1 MPTIAPAFAHL
12 SVVDTRDP
20 ESNLL
25 PHENHALAPPG
36 PQLRVGLSPLD
47 RLALT
52 GLASDGDV
60 QAIIGWVT
68 DSATALAGPDRE
80 ASRLRLISRAVATQ
94 RARELVY
101 EAMLD
106 ERLLARDFEGAT
118 AINKILT
125 ETTKRLARLLR
136 EHQAA
141 CLVGHHDVVVAVAHV
156 DQINVA
162 TKK

>member
-12 SVVDTRDP
+12 SVVDTRQT
-20 ESNLL
+20 ESDELA
-25 PHENHALAPPG
+25 HENHVLAPPE
-36 PQLRVGLSPLD
+36 PQLRVGLSHLD

-60 QAIIGWVT
+60 QAIVGWVT
-68 DSATALAGPDRE
+68 DSATSLAGPDRE
-80 ASRLRLISRAVATQ
+80 ASRLRLISRAVATE
-94 RARELVY
+94 RARQLVF

-106 ERLLARDFEGAT
+106 ERLLVRDFDGVT

-125 ETTKRLARLLR
+125 STTKRLATLLR

-141 CLVGHHDVVVAVAHV
+141 CIVGHHGVVVAVAHV
-156 DQINVA
+156 DQINLA
-162 TKK
+162 TEK